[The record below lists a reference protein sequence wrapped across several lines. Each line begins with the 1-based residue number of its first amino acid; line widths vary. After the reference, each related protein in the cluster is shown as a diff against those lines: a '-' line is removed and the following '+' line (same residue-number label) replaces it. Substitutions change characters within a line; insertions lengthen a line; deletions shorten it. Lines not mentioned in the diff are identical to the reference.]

1 MVWGCMS
8 WVGVGNLYR
17 IDGIMNSQVYL
28 DILDS
33 QLLGTIERQ
42 DLDEAQVI
50 FQHDNDPK
58 HTSGLVQRWL
68 RRQDFSVLEWP
79 PQSPDLNPI
88 EHLWNE
94 VDRHLRL
101 FGTLSTYKD
110 DLWEKIQVVWQ
121 NIEVEYVQKLIRT
134 MPTRVVDLLAA
145 KGGYTRW

>member
-1 MVWGCMS
+1 MVWGCMT

-17 IDGIMNSQVYL
+17 IDGLMNSQVYL

-33 QLLGTIERQ
+33 QLLDTIERQ

-58 HTSGLVQRWL
+58 HTSCLVQRWL
-68 RRQDFSVLEWP
+68 GRQDFSVLDWP

-94 VDRHLRL
+94 VDRRLRL
-101 FGTLSTYKD
+101 SATLPTCKD

-134 MPTRVVDLLAA
+134 MPTRVDDLLAA

>member
-1 MVWGCMS
+1 MT

-17 IDGIMNSQVYL
+17 IDGLMNSQVYL
-28 DILDS
+28 DILNS
-33 QLLGTIERQ
+33 QLLDTIERQ

-58 HTSGLVQRWL
+58 HTSCFVQRWL
-68 RRQDFSVLEWP
+68 GRQDFSVLDWP

-94 VDRHLRL
+94 VDRRLRL
-101 FGTLSTYKD
+101 SATLPTCKD
-110 DLWEKIQVVWQ
+110 DLWERIQVVWQ

-134 MPTRVVDLLAA
+134 MPTRVDDLLAA